1 MSFSGRKFS
10 INRHTGEPKPKVLA
24 RRFSTTEPS
33 TNALCKACTAY
44 QLHELG
50 SLVTLTHA
58 KTLIYLPT
66 LLTVFS
72 PPLTVPPFDYRHQ
85 WGVALLCIT
94 FLGWLFPSSIP
105 VTYGCP
111 SMFMCSPL
119 ALVTPPNPPYLELFK
134 ELGCKFQS
142 KVHRQFR
149 SAHEG
154 HMPHAGLDASRS
166 STGVIWCTE
175 RASEY
180 GYLENPDSW
189 ANLGQGAPEVEDDIE
204 GCFPRPETINISMA
218 GREYGPTAGIK
229 PLREAVA
236 KLYNEAHRK
245 GKESQY
251 TWENVAIVPGGRA
264 GLIRIAAVLG
274 NSYLSFF
281 LPDYT
286 AYNEML
292 SLFKNFAAIPV
303 PLSEEDGYHIH
314 PDKIA
319 EEIARGTSVILTSN
333 PRNPTGRVIQ
343 NPELAEIQDL
353 CRERAT
359 FISDE
364 FYSGYNYTSNCD
376 GTTISAAENV
386 EDVDEDDVLIIDGLT
401 KRFRLP
407 GWRIAWILGPKEY
420 INAIGSCGSYL
431 DGGASHPFQ
440 EAAIPMLE
448 PSLVQNEMIH
458 LQSHFRDKRD
468 YVVRRLREMGFIIK
482 YVPDSTFYLWL
493 NLEGLPE
500 TIADGLNFFQ
510 ACLEE
515 KVIVVPGIFF
525 DLNPSRRRDL
535 FDSPCHHFVRLSY
548 GPRMDVLKMG
558 MDAIERVVQKHRKLN

>member
-1 MSFSGRKFS
+1 MYGGRKFS
-10 INRHTGEPKPKVLA
+10 INRHTGVPKPLL
-24 RRFSTTEPS
+24 RRFSNVEPS
-33 TNALCKACTAY
+33 MN
-44 QLHELG
+44 E
-50 SLVTLTHA
+50 V
-58 KTLIYLPT
+58 
-66 LLTVFS
+66 
-72 PPLTVPPFDYRHQ
+72 
-85 WGVALLCIT
+85 
-94 FLGWLFPSSIP
+94 
-105 VTYGCP
+105 
-111 SMFMCSPL
+111 
-119 ALVTPPNPPYLELFK
+119 
-134 ELGCKFQS
+134 QS

-149 SAHEG
+149 NAHEG

-166 STGVIWCTE
+166 STGVVWCTE
-175 RASEY
+175 RASEF
-180 GYLENPDSW
+180 GFSDEPDAW
-189 ANLGQGAPEVEDDIE
+189 ANLGQGAPEVEDDIA
-204 GCFPRPETINISMA
+204 GCFKRPETISISVNA
-218 GREYGPTAGIK
+218 REYGPTAGIR

-236 KLYNEAHRK
+236 KLYNEMHRK
-245 GKESQY
+245 GKDSLY

-274 NSYLSFF
+274 SAYLSFF

-333 PRNPTGRVIQ
+333 PRNPTGRVVA
-343 NPELAEIQDL
+343 NPELAEIQDI
-353 CRERAT
+353 CRGRAT

-364 FYSGYNYTSNCD
+364 FYSGYNYTSDCD
-376 GTTISAAENV
+376 GSTISAAANV

-420 INAIGSCGSYL
+420 ISAIGSCGSYL
-431 DGGASHPFQ
+431 DGGACHAFQ

-448 PSLVQNEMIH
+448 PTLVQNEMVH
-458 LQSHFRDKRD
+458 LQRHFRDKRD
-468 YVVRRLREMGFIIK
+468 FVVKRLREMGFSIK

-493 NLEGLPE
+493 NLEGLPDS
-500 TIADGLNFFQ
+500 ISDGLNFFQ

-525 DLNPSRRRDL
+525 DLNPARRRDL
-535 FDSPCHHFVRLSY
+535 FDSPCHHFVRFSY
-548 GPRMDVLKMG
+548 GPRMDVLRMG
-558 MDAIERVVQKHRKLN
+558 LDGIERVVNKHRKTE